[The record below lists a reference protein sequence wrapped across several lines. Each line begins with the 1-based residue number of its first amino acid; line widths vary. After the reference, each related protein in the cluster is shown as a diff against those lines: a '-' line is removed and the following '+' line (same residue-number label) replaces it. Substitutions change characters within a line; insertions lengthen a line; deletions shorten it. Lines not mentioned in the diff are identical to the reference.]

1 MEIVVNDTNIFLDL
15 YDIGLLDKFFQLP
28 IRVHTVDL
36 VINEITRPNQMQ
48 AIRQLIDEGMLV
60 VKDYPATTIPDLFQF
75 NIECGGNLTFTDSTV
90 IYYARSLA
98 DSRILTGD
106 RQLRNRAEQ
115 RGIKVSGILYVF
127 DQLVEQGLLS
137 PAIAAQKLSELFKIN
152 TRLPKSDVETRIE
165 KWGSLQIAK

>member
-48 AIRQLIDEGMLV
+48 AIRMLIDKGMLV

-75 NIECGGNLTFTDSTV
+75 TIECGGNLTFTDSTV

-127 DQLVEQGLLS
+127 AQLVEQGLLS
-137 PAIAAQKLSELFKIN
+137 PAIAAQKLSKLFKIN